1 MPLLYYWRQDN
12 YRRDLDM
19 GAGFH
24 LNQGN
29 PLLHEIPLGDSLWAF
44 TRRDNGTYALAAE
57 LVIRAKTV
65 NPPNFRYGRY
75 RVWGDLAMS
84 RYFRAAGQPNIE
96 DIIRSLSCKTDAKL
110 LAHAFQGYAAVRPL
124 TPEDHAILCAAAMGL
139 PLEARARLAA
149 EDKLE
154 AEILLGDPDRIRK
167 LIREEDAGMARE
179 RVEYLYRTAPA
190 RSRKNVDALQDMYE
204 GHCQLCGWE
213 PVKLYE
219 QPLCQGHHLH
229 WISRGGEDGIE
240 NMVLLCPSHHV
251 AVHRC
256 NAPFDYGELA
266 FVFTNHREPLMY
278 NAHLQMSA

>member
-1 MPLLYYWRQDN
+1 MPLLHYWRPDN
-12 YRRDLDM
+12 HRRDLDM

-44 TRRDNGTYALAAE
+44 TGRKDRTYALAAE
-57 LVIRAKTV
+57 LVIRAKTI
-65 NPPNFRYGRY
+65 NPPGFRYGRY
-75 RVWGDLAMS
+75 RVWGDLELS
-84 RYFRAAGQPNIE
+84 RYFRVAGQPNIE
-96 DIIRSLSCKTDAKL
+96 DVIRNLSCRTDAKL

-124 TPEDHAILCAAAMGL
+124 TAEDHAILCAAAARL
-139 PLEARARLAA
+139 PLEARARLAP

-154 AEILLGDPDRIRK
+154 AEILLGDPQRIQD

-179 RVEYLYRTAPA
+179 RIEYLYQTAPS
-190 RSRKNVDALQDMYE
+190 RSRRNVEALQEMYA

-213 PVKLYE
+213 PVTLYE

-229 WISRGGEDGIE
+229 WISRGGEDEIA

-266 FVFTNHREPLMY
+266 FVFTNHREALRY
-278 NAHLQMSA
+278 NEHLQMCA